1 MLLEFSNQIKLTD
14 ESLLTLFCEV
24 ENIMNCRPLNAVTND
39 ISDLEAITPNH
50 LLKLNAQIDF
60 PPGIFNPND
69 LYVNRRWRQTQYI
82 ANQFWFRWRREYLNL
97 LMQRQKWF
105 TPQRVHKVG
114 DLVLVTDQLLPRNM
128 WCIGRVIAV
137 NIHDNHVRSV
147 TIKVSKCKHGRN
159 LDFSTTT
166 LERPINKI
174 ILLAPSEKL

>member
-1 MLLEFSNQIKLTD
+1 M
-14 ESLLTLFCEV
+14 LTLFCEV
-24 ENIMNCRPLNAVTND
+24 ENIMNCRPLNAVTSD
-39 ISDLEAITPNH
+39 ISDPNH

-60 PPGIFNPND
+60 PPGNFNAND

-82 ANQFWFRWRREYLNL
+82 ANQFWFRWNGEYLNL

-137 NIHDNHVRSV
+137 NIHESC
-147 TIKVSKCKHGRN
+147 TICYYKSQ
-159 LDFSTTT
+159 
-166 LERPINKI
+166 
-174 ILLAPSEKL
+174 